1 VPTKNDEPEITQAG
15 LLIEYFQNNPQKS
28 ISHPEVVDWS
38 VAEYKKRTGKTFRDP
53 DRGIRKLH
61 QDGYLIKERQGVYR
75 YEPSLAHK
83 RDLEDFPAEMKK
95 EILRRGNYKCA
106 MCGKG
111 EKDGVSLHIDHIKPK
126 DLGGE
131 ATLENGQVLCGP
143 HNFLKKNFKQTETG
157 KKMFI
162 NLYNLAKKEDNVELI
177 KFCFEIL
184 EVFEKNEVNG
194 HIEWIR

>member
-1 VPTKNDEPEITQAG
+1 MKLTNLNKEQHSINYLGCDV
-15 LLIEYFQNNPQKS
+15 EYFRDYM
-28 ISHPEVVDWS
+28 E
-38 VAEYKKRTGKTFRDP
+38 KKMINGMTFEN
-53 DRGIRKLH
+53 I
-61 QDGYLIKERQGVYR
+61 
-75 YEPSLAHK
+75 
-83 RDLEDFPAEMKK
+83 
-95 EILRRGNYKCA
+95 
-106 MCGKG
+106 
-111 EKDGVSLHIDHIKPK
+111 HIDHIKPK

>member
-1 VPTKNDEPEITQAG
+1 
-15 LLIEYFQNNPQKS
+15 
-28 ISHPEVVDWS
+28 
-38 VAEYKKRTGKTFRDP
+38 
-53 DRGIRKLH
+53 
-61 QDGYLIKERQGVYR
+61 
-75 YEPSLAHK
+75 
-83 RDLEDFPAEMKK
+83 MKK